1 MHKKIRKELSDLYFV
16 FFKKHLTNGLRCAI
30 ICKYSRVPAVLAQL
44 DRVPGYEPVGRGFE
58 SLTPCQRKAIRNSG
72 WLFLCMV
79 LWDET
84 PVQVAGKTRTF
95 LSAATKGSGAQLDA
109 ELARRGS
116 ESLTPCQNKSPM
128 A

>member
-58 SLTPCQRKAIRNSG
+58 SLTPCQQKDPMPRH
-72 WLFLCMV
+72 WVFL
-79 LWDET
+79 L
-84 PVQVAGKTRTF
+84 A
-95 LSAATKGSGAQLDA
+95 LSLGREDPFKLQDIKRISDL
-109 ELARRGS
+109 
-116 ESLTPCQNKSPM
+116 
-128 A
+128 